1 MFESCKGR
9 AFNGRIEPAQI
20 LFSGGPQTLNFDYVK
35 AAIQWTS
42 SNFMGHWAQSK
53 YIGLFVVLDMD
64 TGTQLD

>member
-1 MFESCKGR
+1 MFESCKGS

-20 LFSGGPQTLNFDYVK
+20 IFSGGPQTLNFDSAK
-35 AAIQWTS
+35 AAVQWTS

-64 TGTQLD
+64 MGTQLD